1 MIHHYHCILYI
12 HMYININIYIYILY
26 MYIYIY
32 TKYVVSC
39 SPPNGMGPQVAP
51 RSLLFLSYWQ
61 HS

>member
-12 HMYININIYIYILY
+12 HMYININIYIIHV
-26 MYIYIY
+26 YIYIQNMWSR
-32 TKYVVSC
+32 VP
-39 SPPNGMGPQVAP
+39 PPNGMGPQVAP